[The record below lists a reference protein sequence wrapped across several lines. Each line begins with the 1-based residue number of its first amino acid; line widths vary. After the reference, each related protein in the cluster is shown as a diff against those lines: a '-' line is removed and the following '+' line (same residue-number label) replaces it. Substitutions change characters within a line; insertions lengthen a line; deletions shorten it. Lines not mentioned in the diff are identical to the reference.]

1 MPKKD
6 TIMAARKFIDLCV
19 GMTRYMQESEIKKG
33 EVRMGT
39 LEVVEPNEEYVFRET
54 PRQTVARNPQ
64 VYKGEVLNVT
74 LDKHGKYKVHT
85 HEIVLSTRLNA
96 SRLSSLIY
104 NDLMS
109 AKEALGL

>member
-1 MPKKD
+1 
-6 TIMAARKFIDLCV
+6 MATRKFIDLCV

-85 HEIVLSTRLNA
+85 HEIVLSKRLNA

-104 NDLMS
+104 NDLMR

>member
-1 MPKKD
+1 
-6 TIMAARKFIDLCV
+6 
-19 GMTRYMQESEIKKG
+19 
-33 EVRMGT
+33 MGT
-39 LEVVEPNEEYVFRET
+39 LEVVKENEEYKFRES

-85 HEIVLSTRLNA
+85 HEIVLSKRLNV
-96 SRLSSLIY
+96 SRLASLVY
-104 NDLMS
+104 NDLKS